1 MPCAERCQALTSSRP
16 SLPVALRRAPARRR
30 DDALTDLPCPH
41 PAGII
46 TREQLEMIYSIDQ
59 QPPMSQVAI
68 FHQKGTVMVET
79 FVDILKGI
87 NKVGFFNLPLHPRA
101 ARPPPLA
108 QTAGSMARLIGL
120 DELRLSPL

>member
-30 DDALTDLPCPH
+30 GDALTDLPCPH

-87 NKVGFFNLPLHPRA
+87 NKVGFLTFHCTRA
-101 ARPPPLA
+101 QPARRRLRKPPAAWPA
-108 QTAGSMARLIGL
+108 
-120 DELRLSPL
+120 